1 MREAFVQYAEWV
13 LRVATIL
20 AVAPPQTFKCT
31 INISD
36 FFCRDGYGYLLQ
48 ITLRDEATSSVQDVI
63 LTNKEA
69 NDAMKVLEEKWSNLV
84 KYKHE
89 RQ

>member
-1 MREAFVQYAEWV
+1 MQSGFSGWRRSW
-13 LRVATIL
+13 LL
-20 AVAPPQTFKCT
+20 HLPKPSNAPL
-31 INISD
+31 ISVI
-36 FFCRDGYGYLLQ
+36 FCWDGYGYLLQ